1 MNEWIKK
8 KIQSNIIQAT
18 EKKKILLFATP
29 WKDFEGIMLR
39 ET

>member
-18 EKKKILLFATP
+18 EKKKILLFAAP

>member
-1 MNEWIKK
+1 MDEWIMK
-8 KIQSNIIQAT
+8 KIQSNIIQTT
-18 EKKKILLFATP
+18 EKNKILLFAIP